1 MPQPTL
7 ACRRA
12 GFPHNSGVAG
22 HGPVAQGEA
31 SSDRSAP
38 PLLIE
43 RSGAVTT
50 LVLNRPAQLNAI
62 DRELALALIDAVD
75 MVANDSGCRCLV
87 LTGAGR
93 AFCSGQ
99 SLGSADD
106 PLPTDIE
113 GLIRER
119 YTPLVLSLQH
129 LPIPVVAAV
138 NGLAAGA
145 GLSLALAAD
154 IRVASTT
161 AWFSCAF
168 AQIGLVP
175 DSGATY
181 FLSRYLGLGWA
192 LHYAFSGERIDAG
205 RALELGLVSRTIA
218 PEDFPRGIAELA
230 QELAAG
236 ATRALGL
243 TKRALYTGAAA
254 SLEEQLELEAR
265 LQQAASET
273 EDFEEGLAAFRE
285 KRRPKFRGV

>member
-1 MPQPTL
+1 ML
-7 ACRRA
+7 
-12 GFPHNSGVAG
+12 HNSGVAG
-22 HGPVAQGEA
+22 HEPGAPGRGGGETSAQ
-31 SSDRSAP
+31 

-43 RSGAVTT
+43 RRGPVTT
-50 LVLNRPAQLNAI
+50 LVLNRPAKLNAI
-62 DRELALALIDAVD
+62 DRDLAMALVDAVEG
-75 MVANDSGCRCLV
+75 VAGDGSCRCLV

-99 SLGSADD
+99 ELGSVDD
-106 PLPTDIE
+106 PLPSDIE

-119 YTPLVLSLQH
+119 YTPLVLALQN

-154 IRVASTT
+154 IRVASTS

-205 RALELGLVSRTIA
+205 RALELGLVTRTIP
-218 PEDFPRGIAELA
+218 PEDFSSEIVEFT

-243 TKRALYTGAAA
+243 TKRALYSGTTS
-254 SLEEQLELEAR
+254 SLEEQLELEAK

-273 EDFEEGLAAFRE
+273 EDFQEGLASFRE
-285 KRRPKFRGV
+285 KRRPQFRGV